1 MAAEFSEKSPPPFNR
16 ATDDYIK
23 WKTKF
28 KLWKDITDVPVA
40 KQTTLMVLRL
50 DDDTQEAILDLMT
63 TAQMKANEG
72 ADTLLGH
79 LDRMCKKD
87 ESVTAYELYEKF
99 ESYERPAELSI
110 KEYCAEFQKR
120 LAKVKSSGT
129 QLSDPVLAYR
139 LLKSANLS
147 DNETQLVK
155 ATIGKMDY
163 DSMVKQ
169 LQKVFNSGASQMA
182 ALKIKQEPSDEVQ
195 DTFYGGNRW
204 SRSQFRRNDGYR
216 QDHFKSD
223 DTKQRYEEQQPM
235 KENRGRNPLDSY
247 GKVTRCRICDSIN
260 HYAKKCPDR
269 EL

>member
-1 MAAEFSEKSPPPFNR
+1 MAAAFSEKSPPSFNR
-16 ATDDYIK
+16 ATDDYTK

-28 KLWKDITDVPVA
+28 NLWREITDVAVE
-40 KQTTLMVLRL
+40 KRTTLMVLRL

-63 TAQMKANEG
+63 TAQMKANDG
-72 ADTLLGH
+72 ADKLIEH
-79 LDRMCKKD
+79 LDKMCKKD
-87 ESVTAYELYEKF
+87 ESVAAYELYEKF
-99 ESYERPAELSI
+99 ESYYRPAELPI
-110 KEYCAEFQKR
+110 KEYCAEFQKH

-169 LQKVFNSGASQMA
+169 LQKVFNSGASQMT

-204 SRSQFRRNDGYR
+204 SRNQFRRNDGYR
-216 QDHFKSD
+216 QDYFKSD
-223 DTKQRYEEQQPM
+223 DTKQRYE
-235 KENRGRNPLDSY
+235 
-247 GKVTRCRICDSIN
+247 
-260 HYAKKCPDR
+260 
-269 EL
+269 